1 MSIVSM
7 LGFDQYPAV
16 TSLPLT
22 LLNPMWLGP
31 GSSVPKYPLFTT
43 GGVTNYSVTN
53 QLAYGEATD
62 TCNYIIPNITNSTTL
77 SAAGNL
83 CVLRPPTDIT
93 ASDLD
98 KTGNWYFGAMV
109 QLTASSAGLTTSALA
124 VLGDG
129 TVANNVYFATY
140 GVDANSGLVNG
151 STTVYIEIQIDWVN
165 KMLYGYL
172 NGFLRASKSFTTT
185 PVVGIGNIT
194 SSSPYG
200 TTSTNW
206 VSGNSVGYWQR
217 FSNIYWVIDKAG
229 DANPTG
235 RLGPVRV
242 RLSPV
247 SSVDVVGGMTTTD
260 SGGSFVTPLASNAI
274 ALPLVTQY
282 VGLDPYGQ
290 QGTVHFAT
298 PTLAGNS
305 GKILAAQVSTTV
317 FKPLE
322 ASANAEVAL
331 LNGTTEI
338 SRSVNTVTN
347 TPTLISAVVNTAKDG
362 SALLPASISDLT
374 VKASS
379 HRV

>member
-7 LGFDQYPAV
+7 LGFDQYPGV

-43 GGVTNYSVTN
+43 GGVTNYTISN

-62 TCNYIIPNITNSTTL
+62 TCNYVVPNIVNSSTP

-98 KTGNWYFGAMV
+98 KTGNWYFGTML
-109 QLTASSAGLTTSALA
+109 QLPSAGATVVTSALG

-129 TVANNVYFATY
+129 TVGNNVYFGTY
-140 GVDANSGLVNG
+140 GTDVNSGLVNT
-151 STTVYIEIQIDWVN
+151 SSTVYMEIQIDWVN

-172 NGFLRASKSFTTT
+172 NGLLRASKSFTTT

-194 SSSPYG
+194 GVSPYG
-200 TTSTNW
+200 TTTTNW
-206 VSGNSVGYWQR
+206 VSGTSVGYWQR

-247 SSVDVVGGMTTTD
+247 SSVDTVGGMTTTD
-260 SGGSFVTPLASNAI
+260 SGGSFVTPLAINAV

-282 VGLDPYGQ
+282 VGLDPLGQ
-290 QGTVHFAT
+290 QGTIHFAT

-322 ASANAEVAL
+322 ASANVEVAL
-331 LNGTTEI
+331 LNGTTEL
-338 SRSVNTVTN
+338 SRSINTVTN
-347 TPTLISAVVNTAKDG
+347 TPILISAVVNTAKDG